1 MYHGRWVVRKGRW
14 FTTQAVSLRTF
25 RAIVARVLDRFP
37 EEVLEQLEAGVL
49 VVEDRRRYP
58 NDPPDVY
65 VLGEYVEDP
74 VLGRH
79 VVLYYGSFRAI
90 LGSASPEEIE
100 EEVVRTLAHEL
111 RHHLESRAGVEWLD
125 EQDWRELQQLRA
137 RNRSPRRK
145 ERTQD
150 P

>member
-1 MYHGRWVVRKGRW
+1 M
-14 FTTQAVSLRTF
+14 
-25 RAIVARVLDRFP
+25 LDRFP